1 MGSGPGLAFHIVMT
15 TVTMAFLTVGFLILT
30 ALARAEDYN
39 GHGYAYFGGLGGDIS
54 ATMTAGAGG
63 ERFLYKGL
71 AAGADIGGAFGNSYF
86 GLLSVNP
93 AYHFT
98 NRDRARGIVPFVTGG
113 YSLAF
118 PYGGLNLFN
127 YGGGATWWFKEKLGI
142 RFEIRDH
149 RDKRFE
155 EIQFVAF
162 RIGIAFR

>member
-1 MGSGPGLAFHIVMT
+1 
-15 TVTMAFLTVGFLILT
+15 MAFLTVGFLTLT

-39 GHGYAYFGGLGGDIS
+39 GHGYAYFGGLGGDIT

-71 AAGADIGGAFGNSYF
+71 AAGAEIGAGPYF

-113 YSLAF
+113 YSLVF
-118 PYGGLNLFN
+118 PYGGISLFN
-127 YGGGATWWFKEKLGI
+127 YGGGATWWFKDKLGI

-149 RDKRFE
+149 RDNRFG

-162 RIGIAFR
+162 RVGIAFR